1 MPHLSSTGAQQYFQL
16 CNPDILVSSGLFF
29 AFTKD
34 FLLSL
39 VLAHSVCICDDD
51 VTAYSVTLRLEL
63 EGTALEV
70 L

>member
-1 MPHLSSTGAQQYFQL
+1 MPHLSSTEAQRYFQL
-16 CNPDILVSSGLFF
+16 CNPDILVSSSCSLLSQ
-29 AFTKD
+29 D

-39 VLAHSVCICDDD
+39 VLAHSVCICGGD
-51 VTAYSVTLRLEL
+51 VTAYSVTMQLEL